1 MRASTSA
8 RSGAGTP
15 SRSRPSR
22 STTGDEASATLCAKS
37 NCARRGVGQ
46 GLRAEPSGASA
57 HLVERHRIGALLERD
72 DSPALARAR
81 AQPRAQLV
89 RWHGLDRHVRLG
101 RGRDGFERVMRHDAK
116 VVDDETIGGE
126 DLGRAHETGDVRHL
140 EAHKGAPRC
149 EARAIFGARERG
161 RDARAL
167 STSDAQMM
175 RRWRARPTAFVP
187 CHRAPSASARASVSH
202 GSGLRC
208 RTDKSRAATS

>member
-1 MRASTSA
+1 MQEPRTELDIASMLSQRTLSIDA
-8 RSGAGTP
+8 SGIRRIFELGVKLKDPINLSIGQPDFPVPREIKDAVIEAIESDRNGYTV
-15 SRSRPSR
+15 
-22 STTGDEASATLCAKS
+22 TQGEASVLAVVREHL
-37 NCARRGVGQ
+37 
-46 GLRAEPSGASA
+46 AE
-57 HLVERHRIGALLERD
+57 EMD
-72 DSPALARAR
+72 WD
-81 AQPRAQLV
+81 
-89 RWHGLDRHVRLG
+89 
-101 RGRDGFERVMRHDAK
+101 
-116 VVDDETIGGE
+116 VDDETIGGE

-161 RDARAL
+161 RGARAL